1 MSDRAPRAAGWTR
14 RDWLT
19 FVGGAVGCA
28 ALPGSLARAATPRE
42 DWSSRPVRLD
52 EPLRQIQRG
61 GPSGLLGVGFHGS
74 LWALSPAAPPRKL
87 ADGIDPATSVTAYR
101 GRIVARMVDGGLW
114 IQEDGVASSLPNL
127 RVSPS
132 AGLLNFPLAVI
143 AVVPDGDAHR
153 LARFESG
160 GGRWIE
166 TVRSVETVMPDARP
180 QLVALDP
187 RVDRYGHVVVL
198 AGPDAKRYEHGI
210 LGDRI
215 EATRMLWIERHE
227 LDVLREMTLPAPFVF
242 EDIAPRPI
250 QLPSEKGLLTMRS
263 GNAGTQLAMVTL
275 DASNA
280 KRLRVAALGETVGG
294 PQRWLAPTTDGR
306 RLMAVHTP
314 HMAGVLEEYRLEGDR
329 LTRHA
334 VTDDVTNHHIGT
346 RDIDLAV
353 WLGSLLLVPS
363 QDGRRLRVF
372 DGAKGWAE
380 RDAITL
386 PARVVETTAL
396 DARSFAVLMEGGAA
410 MVVVPA

>member
-1 MSDRAPRAAGWTR
+1 MSERAPRAAGWTR
-14 RDWLT
+14 RDWL
-19 FVGGAVGCA
+19 ALVGCT
-28 ALPGSLARAATPRE
+28 ALPGSLVRAAAPRPE
-42 DWSSRPVRLD
+42 WGSRPVQLD

-61 GPSGLLGVGFHGS
+61 GPSGLLGVGLDGS
-74 LWALSPAAPPRKL
+74 LWALSGIAPPRKL
-87 ADGIDPATSVTAYR
+87 ADGIDPATPITADR
-101 GRIVARMVDGGLW
+101 GRIVARMAHGGLW
-114 IQEDGVASSLPNL
+114 IQADGVASILPNL
-127 RVSPS
+127 RVSPL
-132 AGLLNFPLAVI
+132 AGLLILPLAVI
-143 AVVPDGDAHR
+143 AVVPDGAVHR

-187 RVDRYGHVVVL
+187 RVDPNGHVVVL

-210 LGDRI
+210 LGDRV
-215 EATRMLWIERHE
+215 EATRLLWLERHE
-227 LDVLREMTLPAPFVF
+227 FDVLRELTLPAPFVF

-250 QLPSEKGLLTMRS
+250 RLASETGLLTMRS
-263 GNAGTQLAMVTL
+263 GAAGTQLAMVTL

-314 HMAGVLEEYRLEGDR
+314 HIGGVLEEYQLEGDR

-334 VTDDVTNHHIGT
+334 VTDDVTNHRIGT
-346 RDIDLAV
+346 REIDLAV

-380 RDAITL
+380 REAITL

-396 DARSFAVLMEGGAA
+396 DARSLAVLMEGGAA
-410 MVVVPA
+410 TVVTQA